1 MSAPTIR
8 FPDFNEP
15 WRNTSLGDECSFSKG
30 KGISKADIDPDGA
43 TPCVRYGQLYTDYGT
58 VIGDA
63 ISRTSVDQSL
73 LRISEGGEVIIPASG
88 EDSKDIATAA
98 VVINKGV
105 ALGGD
110 LNILTSDHDGH
121 FLAEYLSGKK
131 RMDLAVL
138 AQGNSVVHLYPKQLS
153 GVAIALPSLPEQ
165 RRIADALSAVD
176 AKIDLLVRKRDNLTR
191 FKAGLMQ
198 KIFSQEVRFTRE
210 DGSAYPD
217 WKEKKLEEISILLRG
232 KNLSKSDLDPDG
244 VNPAIHY
251 GQLFT
256 EYTEVSLDVKSRT
269 NVDGIRSN
277 SGDILMP
284 TSDVTPNGLGCA
296 TAFFVDGAVIGG
308 DINIIR
314 PSESVDSAYLSYW
327 ISAHK
332 YKFIEKVTGT
342 TVKHIYLKD
351 IKPIEVLL
359 PSLEEQSE
367 IAKSLMS
374 IDGRISFTERQIENM
389 QSFKKGLLQQ
399 MFV

>member
-1 MSAPTIR
+1 MSTPTLR
-8 FPDFNEP
+8 FPEFNEP

-30 KGISKADIDPDGA
+30 KGISKADIDHEGA

-98 VVINKGV
+98 VVINKGI

-110 LNILTSDHDGH
+110 LNILTSDHNGH

-131 RMDLAVL
+131 RADLAVL

-153 GVAIALPSLPEQ
+153 GVSIALPSLPEQ

-176 AKIDLLVRKRDNLTR
+176 AKINLLTRKRDNLAR

-210 DGSAYPD
+210 DGSTYPD
-217 WKEKKLEEISILLRG
+217 WEEKKLNDMANVTMGQSPPSSSYNDNGVGLPLIQGNADTALGYSAPRRHTSQPTKKCKEGDILLSVRAPVGDVSISVGDACIGRGIAAIRTKSGHDQDYVHQFLLSAQGEWQKLSQGSTFTAVSGPDVRSISIPSPCREEQSRMASAL
-232 KNLSKSDLDPDG
+232 SDLDRKG
-244 VNPAIHY
+244 R
-251 GQLFT
+251 QL
-256 EYTEVSLDVKSRT
+256 SHQ
-269 NVDGIRSN
+269 I
-277 SGDILMP
+277 
-284 TSDVTPNGLGCA
+284 
-296 TAFFVDGAVIGG
+296 
-308 DINIIR
+308 
-314 PSESVDSAYLSYW
+314 
-327 ISAHK
+327 
-332 YKFIEKVTGT
+332 T
-342 TVKHIYLKD
+342 T
-351 IKPIEVLL
+351 
-359 PSLEEQSE
+359 
-367 IAKSLMS
+367 
-374 IDGRISFTERQIENM
+374 M